1 MGRVWGPLSIRQR
14 GGIAL
19 AVWSISFSILAVA
32 VAVRAGPMPVLA
44 VDDSA
49 PIAGQTVHFDAS
61 QSAGLDDQGRIVA
74 YRFEFG
80 DGTSAAEGASPYAR
94 HAYSD
99 LGIHA
104 ASLTVRDARGLEATA
119 IRWIDVRPRPSPTGP
134 APDLLST
141 NAAASPSLPRE
152 GDVVTLSIVIMNHG
166 NETADAATIDVTDVR
181 PNGEMVRIGRSVL
194 PEPLAAGASVT
205 VYSEPFLAVGV
216 GNHTLTIVVGNVTPS
231 EIFRGDDMLT
241 VHLTVIAAASPPP
254 PPPSRGI
261 SLETAVIV
269 GGLSAAAFAS
279 LVGAAILLRR
289 PRESSSKG
297 PLEPPPPEPADR
309 SPPPIWPP

>member
-1 MGRVWGPLSIRQR
+1 MGRVWGPLSLRQR

-19 AVWSISFSILAVA
+19 AVWSIAFSVLAVA
-32 VAVRAGPMPVLA
+32 VAVRAGPMPVLT
-44 VDDSA
+44 VDDST
-49 PIAGQTVHFDAS
+49 PIVGQTIHFDAS
-61 QSAGLDDQGRIVA
+61 QSAGPDDQGRVVA

-80 DGTSAAEGASPYAR
+80 DGTSVPAGVSPYAR
-94 HAYSD
+94 HAYTD

-104 ASLTVRDARGLEATA
+104 ASVTVQDARGLEATA
-119 IRWIDVRPRPSPTGP
+119 VRWIDVRPPPSPTGP

-141 NAAASPSLPRE
+141 NAAASPPLPRE
-152 GDVVTLSIVIMNHG
+152 GDAVTLSIVLVNHG

-181 PNGEMVRIGRSVL
+181 PSGETVRIGQSML
-194 PEPLAAGASVT
+194 PEPLAAGGSVT

-216 GNHTLTIVVGNVTPS
+216 GTHTLTVVIGNVTPT
-231 EIFRGDDMLT
+231 EIFRGDDTLT
-241 VHLTVIAAASPPP
+241 VHLTVIAAASPPR

-261 SLETAVIV
+261 AIETVIIA
-269 GGLSAAAFAS
+269 GGLSAAALAS

-289 PRESSSKG
+289 PRERLSTG
-297 PLEPPPPEPADR
+297 PLEPPPPEPADG